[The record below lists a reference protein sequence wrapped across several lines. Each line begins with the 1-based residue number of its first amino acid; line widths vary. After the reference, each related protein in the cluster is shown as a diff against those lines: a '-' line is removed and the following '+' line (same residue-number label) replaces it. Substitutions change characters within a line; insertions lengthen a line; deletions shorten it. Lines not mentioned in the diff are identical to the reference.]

1 MKLTLNLS
9 PVRSDKET
17 TAALA
22 GTVLTVNGTD
32 YDLSELPDGA
42 TAQHPEL
49 GTVTRNGSEYECTIR
64 LGHPSQEWQPKEG
77 EEYTMTRASEAQRFP
92 EPIIVTS
99 DGEIDLPKPEVWVMD
114 EDLDVEKLQE
124 LVQ

>member
-9 PVRSDKET
+9 PVRADEET

-22 GTVLTVNGTD
+22 GTVLTVNGID

-49 GTVTRNGSEYECTIR
+49 GKVTRNGDEYECSIR
-64 LGHPSQEWQPKEG
+64 LGHGPNAPHE
-77 EEYTMTRASEAQRFP
+77 TRFP
-92 EPIIVTS
+92 EPIVLENHN
-99 DGEIDLPKPEVWVMD
+99 GPVELPLYDEPE
-114 EDLDVEKLQE
+114 EEPTE
-124 LVQ
+124 